1 MRDQQAC
8 ATGQIAP
15 FMQNPQTTAFV
26 ILTPQIMVE
35 VLKESGFNSSV
46 GTQIGLGVCVYI
58 NSTSKVG
65 TYLITSH
72 FNISGRGHRL
82 CKHTSVSSI
91 GSTEWTRRSLIYG
104 GLVWII
110 LFAC

>member
-1 MRDQQAC
+1 MRDQHAC

-46 GTQIGLGVCVYI
+46 GMQIGLGVCVYI

-72 FNISGRGHRL
+72 FNISGRGTVCINIPQSVRL
-82 CKHTSVSSI
+82 VV
-91 GSTEWTRRSLIYG
+91 RS
-104 GLVWII
+104 GLVG
-110 LFAC
+110 L